1 MSRIDRA
8 VIEPLGADL
17 VALAQCH
24 ALDAT
29 VFPHAS
35 LPPVLASE
43 AAPPAVWIARAEA
56 GGPVVGFVGT
66 RAQPGV
72 PRSGVDGTG
81 VLEIVGL
88 AVDPA
93 HRRAG
98 IGRALVRAAA
108 RSARARGLDRVVL
121 HVSTGNV
128 EAIALY
134 TREGFRKAQRLPGFY
149 SARNFPDGGDAYVMI
164 REID

>member
-1 MSRIDRA
+1 MSRIERA
-8 VIEPLGADL
+8 VIEPVGSDL

-29 VFPHAS
+29 IFPHTS
-35 LPPVLASE
+35 LPPVFASDPLA
-43 AAPPAVWIARAEA
+43 PAIWIARVEA

-66 RAQPGV
+66 RAQQ
-72 PRSGVDGTG
+72 D

-108 RSARARGLDRVVL
+108 RSARARGLDRIAL
-121 HVSTGNV
+121 HVSTGNQA
-128 EAIALY
+128 AIELY
-134 TREGFRKAQRLPGFY
+134 TREGFRKAELLPGFY
-149 SARNFPDGGDAYVMI
+149 ASRRFPDEGNAYVMI